1 MIKFNNP
8 FDISKDGQNPFL
20 DGISFHIRES
30 DLYKNKIKDFIEK
43 NNFEYF
49 YLYGMSAL
57 SILND
62 AMKILNIKDDD
73 LTIGDEHELLDWIES
88 QLQN

>member
-8 FDISKDGQNPFL
+8 FDVSKDGQNPFL
-20 DGISFHIRES
+20 DGINFHIRES
-30 DLYKNKIKDFIEK
+30 DLCKNKIKDFIEK

-62 AMKILNIKDDD
+62 AMKILNIKDSD
-73 LTIGDEHELLDWIES
+73 LTIVDEHELLDWIES